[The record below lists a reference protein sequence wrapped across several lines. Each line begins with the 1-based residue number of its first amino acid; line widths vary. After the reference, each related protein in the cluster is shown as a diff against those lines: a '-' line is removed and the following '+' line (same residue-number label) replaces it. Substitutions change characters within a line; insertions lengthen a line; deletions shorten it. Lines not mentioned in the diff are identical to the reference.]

1 MRLSFLRR
9 STIPLYRSHL
19 KCDWLGF
26 KISPATIHERQALLM
41 SPSPSTLGGNRGLCS
56 LRISLEHLGARVFPD
71 MFSLATTYQA
81 FKPEVN
87 LRNETLA
94 KRFEDNIVAFIS
106 LIEAA
111 KINQLAFF
119 SAKSMGA
126 AFIMC
131 LFFKVGLSFYFHP
144 FLIPE

>member
-1 MRLSFLRR
+1 
-9 STIPLYRSHL
+9 
-19 KCDWLGF
+19 
-26 KISPATIHERQALLM
+26 M

-119 SAKSMGA
+119 
-126 AFIMC
+126 
-131 LFFKVGLSFYFHP
+131 LLSQWAQLSLCAYF
-144 FLIPE
+144 LK